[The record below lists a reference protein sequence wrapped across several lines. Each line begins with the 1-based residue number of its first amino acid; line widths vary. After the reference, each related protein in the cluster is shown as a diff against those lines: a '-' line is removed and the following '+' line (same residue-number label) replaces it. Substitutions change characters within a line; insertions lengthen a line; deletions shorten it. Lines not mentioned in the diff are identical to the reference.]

1 MKKIF
6 TCISLAAATFM
17 ATTPVMAQQQK
28 QLTDKEKAAV
38 VKVIVPAVFD
48 QVKQISGVDFMSLAN
63 PNIENVINSP
73 LFLPQVSS
81 LRADQL
87 NTISATPDSL
97 KLNLSSLDFSKIL
110 PPDYAGMG
118 DIIAGLVND
127 VKLSFS
133 NYKEYNVTVNG
144 INVKIEL
151 PEKID
156 VSAAAMTDATT
167 GVPANL
173 LSILINTKDKGVI
186 LPFSSLSVELKLGFL
201 GLGFLGTLGSM
212 MPNFPL
218 KDGKLISLAENSNS
232 TGTIDYNVTLEENL
246 RSLSESLGQVPNFQ
260 VSVDMTKLMT
270 DNVIKASLFGKPL
283 QAPNAKLP
291 MGDAVVYANLKS
303 TTGMPADSIVLTSY
317 DAASSKIKGYKKLT
331 PTIGVSGANLVL
343 TTTDSVRADVNTA
356 WTPMSKQIVT
366 MPATMSTAINSI
378 MSSLVNGVVSNL
390 KASAET
396 NYTITIDSIY
406 EAKKEEIIRVM
417 EIDAT
422 TKVEA
427 TSLKDTKMIVDINF
441 LKGSSKEKVMNIK
454 ATAPTNDTKI
464 TVDFSPAVDPNG
476 DGVKENVRMAT
487 LYITSDAM
495 GIITDNETISDEV
508 QEITV
513 STTASGLYVKNGKG
527 NYVIVNMVG
536 KVVSTGI
543 ITSDEQ
549 YISTPNMPN
558 GIYMI
563 SIDQSK
569 LLRSAHK
576 TTVKFVK

>member
-97 KLNLSSLDFSKIL
+97 KLDLSSLDFSKIL

-156 VSAAAMTDATT
+156 VSAAAMTD
-167 GVPANL
+167 PANL

-186 LPFSSLSVELKLGFL
+186 LPFSSLSVELK
-201 GLGFLGTLGSM
+201 LGFLGTLGSM

-246 RSLSESLGQVPNFQ
+246 RSLSESLAQVPNFQ

-343 TTTDSVRADVNTA
+343 TTTDSVRVDQNTA

-390 KASAET
+390 KASAQT

-406 EAKKEEIIRVM
+406 EAKKDEVIRVM

-441 LKGSSKEKVMNIK
+441 LKGSNKENVMNIK

-464 TVDFSPAVDPNG
+464 TVDFSPAVDPKG
-476 DGVKENVRMAT
+476 DGIKENVNMAT

-508 QEITV
+508 QEVTV

>member
-156 VSAAAMTDATT
+156 VSAAAIDATT

-186 LPFSSLSVELKLGFL
+186 LPFSSLSVELK
-201 GLGFLGTLGSM
+201 LGFLGTLGSM

-246 RSLSESLGQVPNFQ
+246 RSLSESLAQVPNFQ

>member
-97 KLNLSSLDFSKIL
+97 KLDLSSLDFSKIL

-156 VSAAAMTDATT
+156 VSAAAMTDAET
-167 GVPANL
+167 GIPANL

-186 LPFSSLSVELKLGFL
+186 LPFSSLSVELK
-201 GLGFLGTLGSM
+201 LGFLGTLGSM

-246 RSLSESLGQVPNFQ
+246 RSLSESLAQVPNFQ

-317 DAASSKIKGYKKLT
+317 DAASSKI
-331 PTIGVSGANLVL
+331 N
-343 TTTDSVRADVNTA
+343 SVRVDQNTA

-390 KASAET
+390 KASAQT

-406 EAKKEEIIRVM
+406 EAKKDEVIRVM

-441 LKGSSKEKVMNIK
+441 LKGSNKENVMNIK

-464 TVDFSPAVDPNG
+464 TVDFSPAVDPKG
-476 DGVKENVRMAT
+476 DGIKENVNMAT
-487 LYITSDAM
+487 L
-495 GIITDNETISDEV
+495 
-508 QEITV
+508 
-513 STTASGLYVKNGKG
+513 
-527 NYVIVNMVG
+527 
-536 KVVSTGI
+536 
-543 ITSDEQ
+543 
-549 YISTPNMPN
+549 
-558 GIYMI
+558 
-563 SIDQSK
+563 
-569 LLRSAHK
+569 
-576 TTVKFVK
+576 

>member
-97 KLNLSSLDFSKIL
+97 KLDLSSLDFSKIL
-110 PPDYAGMG
+110 PPDYAG
-118 DIIAGLVND
+118 IAGLVND

-156 VSAAAMTDATT
+156 VSAAAMTDAET
-167 GVPANL
+167 GIPANL

-201 GLGFLGTLGSM
+201 GTRGSM

-246 RSLSESLGQVPNFQ
+246 RSLSESLAQVPNFQ

-343 TTTDSVRADVNTA
+343 TTTDSVRVDQNTA

-390 KASAET
+390 KASAQT

-406 EAKKEEIIRVM
+406 EAKKDEVIRVM

-441 LKGSSKEKVMNIK
+441 LKGSNKENVMNIK

-464 TVDFSPAVDPNG
+464 TVDFSPAVDPKG
-476 DGVKENVRMAT
+476 DGIKENVNMAT

-495 GIITDNETISDEV
+495 GIITDNETISEEV
-508 QEITV
+508 QEVTV

-536 KVVSTGI
+536 RVVSTGI

>member
-97 KLNLSSLDFSKIL
+97 KLDLSSLDFSKIL

-156 VSAAAMTDATT
+156 VSAAAMTDAET
-167 GVPANL
+167 GIPPANL

-186 LPFSSLSVELKLGFL
+186 LPFSSLSVELK
-201 GLGFLGTLGSM
+201 LGFLGTLGSM

-246 RSLSESLGQVPNFQ
+246 RSLSESLAQVPNFQ

-343 TTTDSVRADVNTA
+343 TTTDSVRVDQNTA

-390 KASAET
+390 KASAQT

-406 EAKKEEIIRVM
+406 EAKKDEVIRVM

-441 LKGSSKEKVMNIK
+441 LKGSNKENVMNIK

-464 TVDFSPAVDPNG
+464 TVDFSPAVDPKG
-476 DGVKENVRMAT
+476 DGIKENVNMAT

-495 GIITDNETISDEV
+495 GIITDNETISEEV
-508 QEITV
+508 QEVTV

-536 KVVSTGI
+536 RVVSTGI